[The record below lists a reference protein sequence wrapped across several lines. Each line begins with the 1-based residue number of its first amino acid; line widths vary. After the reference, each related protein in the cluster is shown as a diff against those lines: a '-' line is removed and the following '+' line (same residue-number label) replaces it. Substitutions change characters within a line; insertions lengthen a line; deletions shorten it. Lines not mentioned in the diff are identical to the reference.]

1 MDWTVFIY
9 LVNIFVILQVVIAI
23 PDKGGNDHEKI

>member
-1 MDWTVFIY
+1 MDWTVFIN

-23 PDKGGNDHEKI
+23 PDKGGSDH